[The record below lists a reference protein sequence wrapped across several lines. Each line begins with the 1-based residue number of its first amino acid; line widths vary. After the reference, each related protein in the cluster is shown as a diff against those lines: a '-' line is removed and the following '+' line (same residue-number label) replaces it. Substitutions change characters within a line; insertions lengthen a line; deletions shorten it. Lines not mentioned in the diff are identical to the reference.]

1 MALLGNREGDGKRRA
16 NGDAADADAQLDLS
30 AATARRKEE
39 LSTQMVGASRE
50 LDDLRRKQDELERR
64 KSALERLAQR
74 QETYEQ
80 GRRDMMDRLGRGIVL
95 LEKEAGDAARMV
107 EVIEETT
114 QRFKHTLLELKD
126 LDETKW
132 SDGEYENEL
141 NHALAVVENSK
152 RVYRGAEARIKALT
166 WDPDK
171 VSAVANLAS
180 EGLGAGTGRA
190 SFGYWMKAGLAFSI
204 PLIVTGLVLYL
215 LHWLLGSV

>member
-1 MALLGNREGDGKRRA
+1 MALFGDREGENRRRA
-16 NGDAADADAQLDLS
+16 DGEDAEAGAQMDLTA
-30 AATARRKEE
+30 AATRRKQE

-64 KSALERLAQR
+64 KGALERLAQR

-80 GRRDMMDRLGRGIVL
+80 GRRDMLERLGRGIVL

-114 QRFKHTLLELKD
+114 QRFKHTLQELKD
-126 LDETKW
+126 IDETKW
-132 SDGEYENEL
+132 SDSEYENEL
-141 NHALAVVENSK
+141 NRALAMVENSK

-171 VSAVANLAS
+171 VSAVSNLAS
-180 EGLGAGTGRA
+180 EGLGAGAGRA
-190 SFGYWMKAGLAFSI
+190 GFNYWLKAGLAFGI
-204 PLIVTGLVLYL
+204 PLIVTGVVLFL
-215 LHWLLGSV
+215 LHWVLGRV